1 MGQLELRC
9 LSVPGGW
16 QTYIQHTEV
25 TFGPVFNKIT
35 DLWAWQ
41 KTHIYSLQ
49 PARALEAA

>member
-9 LSVPGGW
+9 ANVPGGW
-16 QTYIQHTEV
+16 QTVIEHTEV

-41 KTHIYSLQ
+41 KANIYSLQ
-49 PARALEAA
+49 PAQQLETA